1 MEHGLQISHHS
12 KDTLLIKAKNGSWSV
27 CSLRRIQTKPRTI
40 PGFSSDAAQARV
52 FGTLQI
58 MGEIALLITQVPEIF
73 FCHEEKREREK
84 ERSGKRKPLVVDNVN
99 LTIML
104 R

>member
-1 MEHGLQISHHS
+1 M
-12 KDTLLIKAKNGSWSV
+12 KAENGSWSV
-27 CSLRRIQTKPRTI
+27 CSLRRIRTKPRTI

-73 FCHEEKREREK
+73 FCHEERREK
-84 ERSGKRKPLVVDNVN
+84 KKWWEKPLVVDNVN